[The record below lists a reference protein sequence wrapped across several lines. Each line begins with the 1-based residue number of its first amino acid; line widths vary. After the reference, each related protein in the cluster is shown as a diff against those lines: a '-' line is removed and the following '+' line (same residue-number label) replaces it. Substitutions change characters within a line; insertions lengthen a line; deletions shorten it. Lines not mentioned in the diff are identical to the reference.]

1 MHPREQTIFALSSGQ
16 PTSAIAIVRMSGP
29 QAGTVLATLA
39 GKRPQPRMA
48 TRVVLRDASG
58 EPIDDAVVLWF
69 PGPASAT
76 GEDIAE
82 FHVHGGRAVLAS
94 LFTVL
99 STLEHVRAAEPGE
112 FTRRAF
118 ENGKLDLT
126 EAEGLDD
133 LIHADTD
140 RQRRQALRQLNGLL
154 GDRARRWREEIIEAS
169 ALIEAGIDFS
179 DEADVPAELIEPAL
193 AKMKTLLGEI
203 QEVLAAHGRSER
215 LRDGLVVAI
224 AGPPNVGKSTLMN
237 QLARRDVAIVSPHAG
252 TTRDVIE
259 VQLDLDGY
267 PVTVIDTAGI
277 RDTDDPVEQEGVRRA
292 RARAAEADL
301 VLWMCD
307 AQHGEGRPDLDA
319 PVWIVRNKI
328 DLDAVADNAAL
339 ALRAVVS
346 RPLAESG
353 SGEAGFAISAS
364 RGDGVAALIAALI
377 SFARDY
383 FGQAEGALI
392 GRERQ
397 RGLLRQTAVS
407 LERSISAISEGE
419 ELAAED
425 LRAAAYS
432 LGRLLGRVD
441 VEDIL
446 DVIFRDFC
454 IGK

>member
-1 MHPREQTIFALSSGQ
+1 MHPREQSIFALSSGRA
-16 PTSAIAIVRMSGP
+16 PSAIAIVRVSGP
-29 QAGTVLATLA
+29 AAATALTSLA
-39 GKRPQPRMA
+39 GKVPQPRIA
-48 TRVVLRDASG
+48 TRALLHDPRARDPQDQ
-58 EPIDDAVVLWF
+58 PIDDSVVLWF
-69 PGPASAT
+69 PGPGSAT
-76 GEDIAE
+76 GEDVAE

-94 LFTVL
+94 LLAVL
-99 STLEHVRAAEPGE
+99 ATFENVRAAEPGE

-140 RQRRQALRQLNGLL
+140 RQRRQALRQLKGLL
-154 GDRARRWREEIIEAS
+154 GDKARDWRARIIEAS

-179 DEADVPAELIEPAL
+179 DEGDVSGELIAPAR
-193 AKMKTLLGEI
+193 AKIVALSEEI
-203 QEVLAAHGRSER
+203 QEVLAAQGKAER

-224 AGPPNVGKSTLMN
+224 AGPPNVGKSTLIN
-237 QLARRDVAIVSPHAG
+237 QLARREVAIVSPHAG

-277 RDTDDPVEQEGVRRA
+277 RETADPVEQEGVRRA

-301 VLWMCD
+301 VLWLVD
-307 AQHGEGRPDLDA
+307 VPGATHRHEA
-319 PVWIVRNKI
+319 ATPVWTVRNKV
-328 DLDAVADNAAL
+328 DLDTNKSDAD
-339 ALRAVVS
+339 
-346 RPLAESG
+346 
-353 SGEAGFAISAS
+353 FAISAG
-364 RGDGVAALIAALI
+364 RGDGIAALSSALV
-377 SFARDY
+377 SFAADFFGAEEGGLIARD
-383 FGQAEGALI
+383 
-392 GRERQ
+392 RQ
-397 RGLLRQTAVS
+397 RKLLQQAAASLLR
-407 LERSISAISEGE
+407 SILMFEQGE
-419 ELAAED
+419 ELAAEE

-446 DVIFRDFC
+446 DVIFREFC